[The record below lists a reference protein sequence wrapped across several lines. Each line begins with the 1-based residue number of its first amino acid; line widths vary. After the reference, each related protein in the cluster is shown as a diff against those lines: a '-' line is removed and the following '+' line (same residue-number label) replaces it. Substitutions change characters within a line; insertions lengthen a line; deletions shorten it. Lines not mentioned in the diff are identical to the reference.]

1 MKNTFILFFL
11 SFLLVSFFS
20 CSSKDSNEEEI
31 PVSLTITSVSEF
43 ETNASSQSIS
53 VTSNTD
59 WTATANAGW
68 FTITPSSGVNNG
80 AINVTVLE
88 NTSVNKR
95 SGTVSVNGSDISRSI
110 IIMQKA
116 IVNSNLPASGL
127 DPNKAP
133 SENFDLSTWK
143 LNTPDNNG
151 SGFSETISVADINK
165 GYQNSKYFYTGSDGG
180 MVFKCPVNGYKTS
193 ANTSYTR
200 TELREMLRG
209 TNTSVSTQ
217 GVNKNNW
224 VFGTAPSADKNA
236 AAGYDGEMFATLA
249 VNQVTTT
256 GSSSHVG
263 RLIVG
268 QIHANNDEPI
278 RVYYRKLKENT
289 LGSIYFAHEPT
300 DGNGSEQWYDI
311 IGSRSNSTS
320 NPSDGIALDEKFSYT
335 IKVVGNSL
343 TLTINRDGKDDVAK
357 TISMANSGFNAG
369 GQYMYFKAGIYHVN
383 NSGNADDFAQ
393 ATFYALEKSHTNN

>member
-1 MKNTFILFFL
+1 
-11 SFLLVSFFS
+11 
-20 CSSKDSNEEEI
+20 
-31 PVSLTITSVSEF
+31 
-43 ETNASSQSIS
+43 
-53 VTSNTD
+53 
-59 WTATANAGW
+59 
-68 FTITPSSGVNNG
+68 
-80 AINVTVLE
+80 
-88 NTSVNKR
+88 
-95 SGTVSVNGSDISRSI
+95 
-110 IIMQKA
+110 MQKA

-343 TLTINRDGKDDVAK
+343 TLTIHRDGKDDVAK

>member
-116 IVNSNLPASGL
+116 IVNSNPPASGL

-143 LNTPDNNG
+143 LNTPDNDG

-263 RLIVG
+263 RLIIG

-343 TLTINRDGKDDVAK
+343 TLTIHRDGKDDVAK